1 MRRVITTLLAAA
13 TALTPLAAEAQRG
26 RWGEDRPQRADRD
39 AGPAQPRPDRAQPRA
54 DRPQRSFQPR
64 ADAQA
69 QRSWQGRSDQGQR
82 TYQPSADAQPQRTWQ
97 GRPDQGQRAYQ
108 PRGDRGTWQGRP
120 DTRRDGNRDDRRRDW
135 GRSYADR
142 RDSWNATAGFYDR
155 RDWNRGWRSDNRF
168 DWLRGRAENRYAY
181 RLPRYYAPGGWT
193 SGYRRFGIGAAL
205 SPLLWAQD
213 YWIDDPYEYRLPP
226 AYGPYRWVRYY
237 NDALLV
243 DLEDGQVVDVVYDI
257 FL

>member
-1 MRRVITTLLAAA
+1 MRSIITALLAAA

-26 RWGEDRPQRADRD
+26 RWGEGSPQRADRVQPR
-39 AGPAQPRPDRAQPRA
+39 AEAQPQRTYQPRAEVQSQRNWQGRSDQARRSYQPRA
-54 DRPQRSFQPR
+54 DRP
-64 ADAQA
+64 
-69 QRSWQGRSDQGQR
+69 
-82 TYQPSADAQPQRTWQ
+82 TWQ
-97 GRPDQGQRAYQ
+97 GRPDLR
-108 PRGDRGTWQGRP
+108 RD
-120 DTRRDGNRDDRRRDW
+120 DRRDGNRDARRRDW

-142 RDSWNATAGFYDR
+142 RDDWNATAGFYDR
-155 RDWNRGWRSDNRF
+155 RNWNRGWRSDDRF

-193 SGYRRFGIGAAL
+193 GGYRRFGIGAAL

-257 FL
+257 FG